1 MYIYIIKRV
10 SLRVFRPFFQSGC
23 LYFCLCVFPSI
34 HPFVRQSGTSVRLPK
49 ADFSP
54 VFIIRSGIHADICKD
69 KNTMKGG
76 EGDNMS
82 VFVGISSP
90 PPPPMELDKGA
101 EVGLW
106 PRPRETREK
115 LSFLYFTM
123 SLCKFCTTW
132 KINRKE
138 IFKYWILPMVEF
150 SVAVQLHLWLVRRMM
165 IWYYSTFKNI
175 YLALDIHTIV

>member
-1 MYIYIIKRV
+1 MQIFAKIRILWREERV
-10 SLRVFRPFFQSGC
+10 TIWACLWEYQS
-23 LYFCLCVFPSI
+23 
-34 HPFVRQSGTSVRLPK
+34 
-49 ADFSP
+49 
-54 VFIIRSGIHADICKD
+54 
-69 KNTMKGG
+69 
-76 EGDNMS
+76 
-82 VFVGISSP
+82 

-106 PRPRETREK
+106 PRLRETREK

-132 KINRKE
+132 KTNRKE
-138 IFKYWILPMVEF
+138 IFKYWILLMVEF

-175 YLALDIHTIV
+175 YLALDTIVLKLGLHCRLFVTWILRLKKYMGDCISWSLCTKGGALKYLEVTIL